1 MTSYEQLKTHRDKEC
16 LITFINPHFLSDQ
29 NQINLFERNNFRNPD
44 SFDDIK

>member
-1 MTSYEQLKTHRDKEC
+1 MTSYEQLNSLRDKKC
-16 LITFINPHFLSDQ
+16 FITFINPHFQSDQ